1 MARLLYPGWGVD
13 KDYSRC
19 TYYRLNLER
28 NDIVNIHSEFW
39 PGWPEYAKYSWSP
52 GVLQENRLFFS
63 IFGTYY
69 ESYRG
74 MKFDTLE
81 EAQAYVDNI
90 LVHIGFKTIDASTE
104 CLI

>member
-1 MARLLYPGWGVD
+1 M
-13 KDYSRC
+13 
-19 TYYRLNLER
+19 NLER
-28 NDIVNIHSEFW
+28 SDIVNIHTEFW
-39 PGWPEYAKYSWSP
+39 PGWADRGWPENTKFTWSP
-52 GVLQENRLFFS
+52 GCLQENRLFFS
-63 IFGTYY
+63 ILGTYY